1 MSLRF
6 VAIGLAAF
14 AFSAAAAHAAPDKT
28 QLNRLDCHLG
38 GVSGADLVCPGSKA
52 AEAPAA
58 EPVQTGR
65 ASVEGALSPAKTPA
79 PGSPE
84 WTSQCAA
91 KYKSFSPETGKYRS
105 FSGKERPCQL

>member
-1 MSLRF
+1 MSFKF
-6 VAIGLAAF
+6 VAIGVAAF
-14 AFSAAAAHAAPDKT
+14 AFSAVAAHAASDKT

-38 GVSGADLVCPGSKA
+38 GISGSDLVCPGDKA
-52 AEAPAA
+52 AEASDA

-79 PGSPE
+79 AGSPE

-91 KYKSFSPETGKYRS
+91 KYKSFNPETGKYRS